1 MICVERFIFRL
12 NQFKFLNVRVSLSLD
27 LEILMLLI
35 LSTIFCAFIL
45 SPLWM
50 DPSPPPHV
58 WRVGN

>member
-1 MICVERFIFRL
+1 MICIERFIFRL

-35 LSTIFCAFIL
+35 SSTIFCAFIL

-50 DPSPPPHV
+50 DPPPHV